1 MHKKLSI
8 LTLFILAQCSTLNS
22 ISNAS
27 QSLNS
32 ISTSVN
38 SISRAFDSV
47 SSISNSVGSISGSSS
62 KKAAASALYHR
73 DVRDLTYLSVKN
85 GQDLDFTSELNLI
98 SQGHG
103 FLNWQDKS
111 ETYLGIGEGLRK
123 AGVNEPEF
131 KNWMSGLKLDI
142 SRSSLLS
149 NGFYGRI

>member
-8 LTLFILAQCSTLNS
+8 LTLFILAQCSALNS

-62 KKAAASALYHR
+62 KKASASALYHR
-73 DVRDLTYLSVKN
+73 DVKDLTFLAVRN

-98 SQGHG
+98 SQSHG

-111 ETYLGIGEGLRK
+111 ETYLGIGEGLKK
-123 AGVNEPEF
+123 AGVDESGF
-131 KNWMSGLKLDI
+131 KNWMSGLRLDR

-149 NGFYGRI
+149 KGFYSRI